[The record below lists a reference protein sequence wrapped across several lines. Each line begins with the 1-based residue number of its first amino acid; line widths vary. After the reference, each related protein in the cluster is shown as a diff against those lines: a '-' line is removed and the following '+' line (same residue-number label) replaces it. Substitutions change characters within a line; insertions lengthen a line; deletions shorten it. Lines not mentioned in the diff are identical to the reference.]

1 MFRSIRLFTTCFF
14 ITAVSIGSLP
24 ANADIRKIIAE
35 KFGVDPSS
43 FVLNLPPR
51 PGCLPGSIFTDDL
64 RVPLSRTKLDDP
76 DLQFG
81 PTFNFSADLSF
92 DADAQANVGVAD
104 WFGAAAKASDAS
116 NASIEFTDA
125 RVVEILGPALKRR
138 VVSDPDALAAAA
150 RKVPPFAVLRAFQG
164 RATLKL
170 TKKNSASAEAW
181 AKAKQV
187 AIEASVGA
195 SLAADDSISIAVAD
209 PFVFGFEVVQLN
221 YVTQH
226 LGSKADDVALVPVS
240 EDLFQR

>member
-1 MFRSIRLFTTCFF
+1 MSRLFVFF
-14 ITAVSIGSLP
+14 ITRVLVVLIVGSLP
-24 ANADIRKIIAE
+24 ASADIRKTIAE
-35 KFGVDPSS
+35 KFGVDPTS

-81 PTFNFSADLSF
+81 PPFHFTADISF
-92 DADAQANVGVAD
+92 DAGVEANVGVAE
-104 WFGAAAKASDAS
+104 WFGAAAKANDAS
-116 NASIEFTDA
+116 IASIEFTDA
-125 RVVEILGPALKRR
+125 RIVEILGPALKRR

-170 TKKNSASAEAW
+170 IKRDGASAEAW
-181 AKAKQV
+181 ARAKQTAV
-187 AIEASVGA
+187 DAKVGASVG
-195 SLAADDSISIAVAD
+195 SDDTVSIAVTE

-226 LGSKADDVALVPVS
+226 LGSKSDDVVLAPVP

>member
-1 MFRSIRLFTTCFF
+1 VYRSLVFF
-14 ITAVSIGSLP
+14 IARVLVVFLIGTFP
-24 ANADIRKIIAE
+24 ASADIRKTIAE
-35 KFGVDPSS
+35 KFGVDPTS

-81 PTFNFSADLSF
+81 PPFHFIADISF
-92 DADAQANVGVAD
+92 DAGVDANVGVAD
-104 WFGAAAKASDAS
+104 WFGAAAKANDAS
-116 NASIEFTDA
+116 IASIEFTDA
-125 RVVEILGPALKRR
+125 RIIEILGPALKRR

-170 TKKNSASAEAW
+170 IKRDGASAEAW
-181 AKAKQV
+181 ARAKQTAV
-187 AIEASVGA
+187 DAKVGASVG
-195 SLAADDSISIAVAD
+195 SDDTVSIAVAE

-226 LGSKADDVALVPVS
+226 LGSKADDVVLAPVP